1 MSTTST
7 MRKIDRTEWADFLN
21 TTPDEATQTWAII
34 GVGISDKATEYN
46 AEVSEEKW
54 IIHKNATKTVDSYA
68 LSSGIEQ
75 TAYKGDPVFDFIDDI
90 RYKLKT
96 GTDAETQLL
105 EVDKYSVTDE
115 GTTPKYRARLWTVAI
130 SIESNGGETAKINY
144 SINYKGDPT
153 FGTVTFEN
161 GKPTFAEE
169 TSTASEE

>member
-7 MRKIDRTEWADFLN
+7 MRKIDRTEWVDFLN
-21 TTPDEATQTWAII
+21 TTPKEQTPTWAKI

-68 LSSGIEQ
+68 LTSGIEQ
-75 TAYKGDPVFDFIDDI
+75 TAYKGDAVFDYVDDI
-90 RYKLKT
+90 RYRLKI

-115 GTTPKYRARLWTVAI
+115 STTPKYRARLWTVAI

-153 FGTVTFEN
+153 FGTVTFSN
-161 GKPTFAEE
+161 GVPTFTDE
-169 TSTASEE
+169 TANID